1 MSGVPVPRIFPF
13 FSMIPALM
21 FPLPIFLL
29 IFSYIQLFVMVIR
42 YGYTLWL
49 YVMGQPAQIRYS
61 SFPCAEHS
69 DEPLKPEIVCAI
81 ELHDF

>member
-1 MSGVPVPRIFPF
+1 MK
-13 FSMIPALM
+13 
-21 FPLPIFLL
+21 
-29 IFSYIQLFVMVIR
+29 
-42 YGYTLWL
+42 
-49 YVMGQPAQIRYS
+49 YS

>member
-1 MSGVPVPRIFPF
+1 MSGVPVPRIFPLF
-13 FSMIPALM
+13 FNDSCHDVSSSY
-21 FPLPIFLL
+21 FPIDFLV
-29 IFSYIQLFVMVIR
+29 IFSYSLWLYVMVIR
-42 YGYTLWL
+42 YGR
-49 YVMGQPAQIRYS
+49 PAQIRYS